1 MRSDDKPLAEILH
14 KNQEENLSAAKK
26 SLKKHR
32 KAYMHRRIDL
42 GGDVIDIIDD
52 GKIIERHRSSGLGFP
67 FSPRNRRRFVPVE
80 EMALYQ

>member
-1 MRSDDKPLAEILH
+1 MRSDDKPRTEILH
-14 KNQEENLSAAKK
+14 KDQEENLSAAKK

-32 KAYMHRRIDL
+32 KAYMHRRTDL

-52 GKIIERHRSSGLGFP
+52 GKIIERHRSNSP
-67 FSPRNRRRFVPVE
+67 VISFSPRNCQRFVPVE

>member
-14 KNQEENLSAAKK
+14 KDQEENLSAAKK
-26 SLKKHR
+26 SLKQHR

-52 GKIIERHRSSGLGFP
+52 GKIIERHRSNGPGISI
-67 FSPRNRRRFVPVE
+67 SPRNCRRFVPVAE
-80 EMALYQ
+80 LALYQ

>member
-14 KNQEENLSAAKK
+14 KDQEENLSAAKK

-32 KAYMHRRIDL
+32 KAYMHRRTDL

-52 GKIIERHRSSGLGFP
+52 GKIIERHRSSSPGIS
-67 FSPRNRRRFVPVE
+67 FSPKCHRRIVPIE